1 MSNPKTISQLRM
13 RLFCLLAMLFFVVNG
28 CGPSKPTLP
37 PLGEDAVVLAF
48 GDSLTYGTG
57 ALENESYP
65 AVLAALIHR
74 KVVNLG
80 IPGET
85 SAQGLLRL
93 PDVLDEVK
101 PDLLLLCSGGN
112 DLLQKL
118 DPAQTKAN
126 LKEMIQLAKE
136 RYIAVVLIAVPEP
149 NLSVRPP
156 AYYRELADEYKL
168 PIEEEILPKV
178 LGKRS
183 LKSDYIHPNAG
194 GYQLIAEAIAKLL
207 KKHGAIK

>member
-1 MSNPKTISQLRM
+1 
-13 RLFCLLAMLFFVVNG
+13 
-28 CGPSKPTLP
+28 
-37 PLGEDAVVLAF
+37 
-48 GDSLTYGTG
+48 
-57 ALENESYP
+57 
-65 AVLAALIHR
+65 
-74 KVVNLG
+74 
-80 IPGET
+80 
-85 SAQGLLRL
+85 
-93 PDVLDEVK
+93 
-101 PDLLLLCSGGN
+101 
-112 DLLQKL
+112 
-118 DPAQTKAN
+118 
-126 LKEMIQLAKE
+126 MIQLAKE